1 MSNNKFTRREILKIS
16 GVALGS
22 MAVWPNMTEAG
33 WSETAPPPGLSQQNS
48 YFKSLKPF
56 RPGEPLAK
64 GEMRISFMGTSPVL
78 RRAQAGASVF
88 VELGNGKLANGA
100 DNDCF
105 VFDCGTGSS
114 INYDAMGVQMSKMR
128 KVFLTHLHGDHM
140 NDLTQIYCFGA
151 QQDGKSP
158 LYIWGPSR
166 SLVCEPGTDVQH
178 EDGILD
184 FAYHFREMNRW
195 HTESQSF
202 WGTRWKDAEGDGYDI
217 FATELNWKT
226 GGGGAHPKTWMTNDS
241 MNTNNKANPSS
252 DPWVAYYDS
261 VRDVKISFFPAV
273 HDRNGSISYKLEWN
287 GLSMIYGGDTKPSQ
301 FMIDNAS
308 DVDVLI
314 HEIVVPPE
322 VWSARQGGSA
332 DPSSAGVMVAETIE
346 ENSHTPE
353 KAFGY
358 ILSQLKKPP
367 RLAVGTHFQSEDD
380 TISVAL
386 DNIYSWY
393 SGPVTIVTDLVVLNV
408 SKSQIRERRAVV
420 SDFTWN
426 PPVADP
432 RAEGGT
438 VLPKYY
444 DINPLNPYK
453 PYAPLSQFDKALLDS
468 VIDPCKYDPS
478 AWNCAVKYP
487 EYAYNENPLSYVCK

>member
-16 GVALGS
+16 GAALGG
-22 MAVWPNMTEAG
+22 MAVGPTITEAG
-33 WSETAPPPGLSQQNS
+33 WNETVSLPGHCQQNS

-64 GEMRISFMGTSPVL
+64 GEMRISFMGSSPIL

-88 VELGNGKLANGA
+88 VELGNGSLDNGA

-114 INYDAMGVQMSKMR
+114 INYSAMGVQMSKMR

-166 SLVCEPGTDVQH
+166 SSVCDPVTGKPH
-178 EDGILD
+178 EDGTLD

-217 FATELNWKT
+217 FATELDWRT
-226 GGGGAHPKTWMTNDS
+226 GGGGGFPKTWTTNDA

-252 DPWVAYYDS
+252 DPWVAYDDP
-261 VRDVKISFFPAV
+261 VRGVKISFFPAV
-273 HDRNGSISYKLEWN
+273 HGRNGSISYKLEWN

-308 DVDVLI
+308 GVDVLI
-314 HEIVVPPE
+314 HEIVVPAE
-322 VWSARQGGSA
+322 VWSSKQGGSS
-332 DPSSAGVMVAETIE
+332 DPNSDGVKVAETIE

-358 ILSQLKKPP
+358 ILSKLEKPP
-367 RLAVGTHFQSEDD
+367 RLAAGTHFQAEND
-380 TISVAL
+380 TIPAAL
-386 DNIYSWY
+386 HNIHSWY
-393 SGPVTIVTDLVVLNV
+393 PGPVTIVTDLVVLNV
-408 SKSQIRERRAVV
+408 SKSNILERRAVV
-420 SDFTWN
+420 CDLTWN
-426 PPVADP
+426 PPAADP
-432 RAEGGT
+432 RAAAGT
-438 VLPKYY
+438 YDPKYV
-444 DINPLNPYK
+444 DNNLQNPYR
-453 PYAPLSQFDKALLDS
+453 PNAPLSQFDQALLAS

-478 AWNCAVKYP
+478 AWNCGYTYVPY
-487 EYAYNENPLSYVCK
+487 SYVCSND